1 MPINQSPTSDRSST
15 NSSTGSGVN
24 LFGSSSHRAQ
34 LQITNPKTD
43 KSDQYQSMTIN
54 QDALSK
60 LCKQKNVFK
69 ALNTL
74 AQHRWIDS
82 FWNSAEHWTLQCGT
96 TFEQANISIFRKIS
110 AELFFSNRWISAEA
124 RERTGFLVKP
134 FFIRRAGEKLPA
146 ASRRC
151 SGCLTIGAF
160 SPLSI
165 TDFSLQNSSI
175 SKFVV
180 FFYSFHP
187 AGFFVFHRLVQ
198 PIYFIHSL
206 GDYRFEL
213 SIDWFDLFCV
223 SAFFHSL
230 SKETPTAVA
239 SILLFPLD
247 RPAEFIKFPKF
258 PQTSSI
264 FARVSLAQAAPKPS
278 DSVLN
283 RLQNI

>member
-1 MPINQSPTSDRSST
+1 
-15 NSSTGSGVN
+15 
-24 LFGSSSHRAQ
+24 
-34 LQITNPKTD
+34 
-43 KSDQYQSMTIN
+43 
-54 QDALSK
+54 
-60 LCKQKNVFK
+60 
-69 ALNTL
+69 
-74 AQHRWIDS
+74 
-82 FWNSAEHWTLQCGT
+82 
-96 TFEQANISIFRKIS
+96 
-110 AELFFSNRWISAEA
+110 
-124 RERTGFLVKP
+124 LVKP

-180 FFYSFHP
+180 FFYSLHR

-206 GDYRFEL
+206 GDYRLEL

-223 SAFFHSL
+223 SAFFHCL
-230 SKETPTAVA
+230 SKETSTAVA

-258 PQTSSI
+258 PQTSWL

-278 DSVLN
+278 DSVPN
-283 RLQNI
+283 RLQNVSKGRITDGVFDPLLAVNWTPIYLLKKIPSSRFFFFHPPGFTRSCDTPRKGSFNFGVFKTFALITR